1 MDKFGIF
8 NIINSLL
15 GGKTSASDNE
25 TTQSP
30 NLNNLLSALTTP
42 KPQSEKPT
50 NTTLTPPLP
59 LQTSMISTMNGHD
72 EFIKRVMEKNKTKT

>member
-15 GGKTSASDNE
+15 GGKTSTSDNE
-25 TTQSP
+25 TTQSS
-30 NLNNLLSALTTP
+30 NLNNLLNALTTP
-42 KPQSEKPT
+42 KPQSEKPS